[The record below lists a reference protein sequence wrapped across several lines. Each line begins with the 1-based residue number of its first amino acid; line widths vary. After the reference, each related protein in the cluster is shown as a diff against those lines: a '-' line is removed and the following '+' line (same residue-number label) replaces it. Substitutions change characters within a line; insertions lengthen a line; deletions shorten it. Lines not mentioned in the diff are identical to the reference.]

1 MANIK
6 PVIFRIEDQIYGIDI
21 NAVQGIELYNE
32 IIPVPNAVSCVDGLI
47 NIRGDIIP
55 VYNLRKK
62 EHKETGPDFNIK
74 EEQFIIVLCH
84 GERLA
89 LMVDVVED
97 IRDIKDES
105 YQELPII
112 CTNKNND
119 YVTGIAHLDVGLA
132 VIIDAEK
139 LLSNQEIDVLNK
151 VVKDK

>member
-84 GERLA
+84 GGRLA

-97 IRDIKDES
+97 IRDIKE
-105 YQELPII
+105 P
-112 CTNKNND
+112 
-119 YVTGIAHLDVGLA
+119 
-132 VIIDAEK
+132 
-139 LLSNQEIDVLNK
+139 
-151 VVKDK
+151 